1 MSLQHQKHLS
11 RIPPVVSLQVN
22 AVDHLG
28 QTALHR
34 AARCGH
40 LQTCRLLLTAGC
52 DPLLMSLQGLSPSQL
67 GNESVQ
73 EILQGDGSSHLF
85 LIVSFFNSKGN
96 QVLETLLHQTYV
108 DVWNTVMF
116 VSVI

>member
-1 MSLQHQKHLS
+1 MKHEAKVSKRQLKCVVNPKHVHYKVSLQHQKHLR
-11 RIPPVVSLQVN
+11 RIPPVISVQVN

-40 LQTCRLLLTAGC
+40 LQTCRLLLTTGC
-52 DPLLMSLQGLSPSQL
+52 DPLLTSLQGLSPSQL

-73 EILQGDGSSHLF
+73 EILQGDRNHYACF
-85 LIVSFFNSKGN
+85 
-96 QVLETLLHQTYV
+96 
-108 DVWNTVMF
+108 
-116 VSVI
+116 